1 MDKRVAI
8 SASISLHLFGGWPG
22 IQTGKVIEIRIHCA
36 LFFLLLLLNA
46 LTLNL
51 YVSMC
56 ECTSIS
62 MAIVYA
68 RVTLLDGGDRRLV
81 VCAAWKVREVH
92 DIDARL
98 VAAVAVAARLSAQ
111 SSGVGF

>member
-1 MDKRVAI
+1 
-8 SASISLHLFGGWPG
+8 
-22 IQTGKVIEIRIHCA
+22 
-36 LFFLLLLLNA
+36 
-46 LTLNL
+46 
-51 YVSMC
+51 
-56 ECTSIS
+56 